1 MNLVSVPAICTASLA
16 ASWPPPRVHR
26 KGLICAIPRAVPE
39 EGQDGHRALHARKVA
54 TTWGET
60 GSSRTVN
67 PNGGDTALSDVTPI
81 VAPGDFPA
89 SRKSVYLN
97 TASVCL
103 MYSGAERAV
112 VEWTHD
118 LAENGTIHFDEGAEE
133 RAFATLHASAARLFN
148 CRPEE
153 IAVGSSATELLASLA
168 WAIVPAAGSNIVS
181 TGLEFPST
189 VYPWARV
196 ARHTGAEVRL
206 GDLQDDHRITD
217 DLISRIDPGTAVVCV
232 SDVVY
237 STGRRLDVAR
247 LAQAAHRNGA
257 LLVIDATQSAG
268 GIPIDVAAL
277 GVDALIAASYKWLCG
292 PFGVAVMYLAPQLH
306 ERLEPGL
313 VGFRS
318 HERMWDLRADRLQLP
333 PNAHRFEFS
342 TMAYGC
348 APGLSSSIDYLMRLD
363 VGRIF
368 SRNKKLADLLIEG
381 LRERNAEILSP
392 TDDGAR
398 SSIVAARFA
407 DTDVRILAER
417 LNQAGI
423 VVSARR
429 NVLRLSPHLYND
441 ADDIQHALT
450 AIDRCLT

>member
-1 MNLVSVPAICTASLA
+1 M
-16 ASWPPPRVHR
+16 
-26 KGLICAIPRAVPE
+26 
-39 EGQDGHRALHARKVA
+39 
-54 TTWGET
+54 
-60 GSSRTVN
+60 
-67 PNGGDTALSDVTPI
+67 SDLTPI
-81 VAPGDFPA
+81 VAPDDFPA
-89 SRKSVYLN
+89 SGKSVYLN

-112 VEWTHD
+112 VEWMHD
-118 LAENGTIHFDEGAEE
+118 LAENGTIHFDEAAEE
-133 RAFATLHASAARLFN
+133 RAFATLHASAARLFS

-168 WAIVPAAGSNIVS
+168 WAVAPTAGSNIVS

-189 VYPWARV
+189 IYPWARV

-206 GDLQDDHRITD
+206 ADMKGDYHRTD
-217 DLISRIDPGTAVVCV
+217 DLIGLIDPRTAVVCV
-232 SDVVY
+232 SDVIY
-237 STGRRLDVAR
+237 STGQRLDVAG
-247 LAQAAHRNGA
+247 LAEAAHRNGA
-257 LLVIDATQSAG
+257 LLIIDATQSAG
-268 GIPIDVAAL
+268 GIPIDVGAL
-277 GVDALIAASYKWLCG
+277 GVDALITASYKWLCG
-292 PFGVAVMYLAPQLH
+292 PFGVAVMYLAPHLH

-318 HERMWDLRADRLQLP
+318 HEQMWDLRADRLKLP

-348 APGLSSSIDYLMRLD
+348 APGLASSIDYLLRLD

-368 SRNKKLADLLIEG
+368 SRNKTLADLLIEG

-398 SSIVAARFA
+398 SSIVATRFA
-407 DTDVRILAER
+407 DMDVRILAER
-417 LNQAGI
+417 LNKAGI

-429 NVLRLSPHLYND
+429 GVLRFSPHLYND
-441 ADDIQHALT
+441 ADDIEQALT
-450 AIDRCLT
+450 TIDRWLT

>member
-1 MNLVSVPAICTASLA
+1 MSVL
-16 ASWPPPRVHR
+16 
-26 KGLICAIPRAVPE
+26 
-39 EGQDGHRALHARKVA
+39 
-54 TTWGET
+54 
-60 GSSRTVN
+60 
-67 PNGGDTALSDVTPI
+67 TPI
-81 VAPGDFPA
+81 VAPEDFPA

-118 LAENGTIHFDEGAEE
+118 LAENGTIHFDEVAEE

-148 CRPEE
+148 CRPED

-168 WAIVPAAGSNIVS
+168 WAVAPAAGSNIVS
-181 TGLEFPST
+181 TSLEFPST
-189 VYPWARV
+189 IYPWARV

-206 GDLQDDHRITD
+206 GDKGDDPPAD
-217 DLISRIDPGTAVVCV
+217 DLIGLIDPGTAVVCV
-232 SDVVY
+232 SDVIY

-247 LAQAAHRNGA
+247 LAEAAHRNGA

-268 GIPIDVAAL
+268 GIPIDVGAL
-277 GVDALIAASYKWLCG
+277 GVDALITASYKWLCG
-292 PFGVAVMYLAPQLH
+292 PFGVAVMYLAPHLH

-318 HERMWDLRADRLQLP
+318 HERMWDLRADRLTLP
-333 PNAHRFEFS
+333 LNAHRFEFS

-348 APGLSSSIDYLMRLD
+348 APGLASSIDYLLRLD

-368 SRNKKLADLLIEG
+368 SRNKALADLLIEG
-381 LRERNAEILSP
+381 LRERNATILSP
-392 TDDGAR
+392 TDDKAR
-398 SSIVAARFA
+398 SSIVATRFA
-407 DTDVRILAER
+407 GKDVRVLAQR
-417 LNQAGI
+417 LNEAGI

-429 NVLRLSPHLYND
+429 DVLRFSPHLYNN
-441 ADDIQHALT
+441 ADHIRQALA
-450 AIDRCLT
+450 AIDHCLA

>member
-1 MNLVSVPAICTASLA
+1 
-16 ASWPPPRVHR
+16 
-26 KGLICAIPRAVPE
+26 
-39 EGQDGHRALHARKVA
+39 
-54 TTWGET
+54 
-60 GSSRTVN
+60 
-67 PNGGDTALSDVTPI
+67 LSDLGPI

-89 SRKSVYLN
+89 IGKSVYLN

-118 LAENGTIHFDEGAEE
+118 LAENGTIHFDEDAEE

-168 WAIVPAAGSNIVS
+168 WAIAPAAGSNIVS
-181 TGLEFPST
+181 TRLEFPST
-189 VYPWARV
+189 IYPWARV

-206 GDLQDDHRITD
+206 ADGDPI
-217 DLISRIDPGTAVVCV
+217 DLIDRGTAVVCV
-232 SDVVY
+232 SDVIY
-237 STGRRLDVAR
+237 STGRRLDVAG
-247 LAQAAHRNGA
+247 LAEATHRNGA

-268 GIPIDVAAL
+268 GIPIDVGAL
-277 GVDALIAASYKWLCG
+277 GVDALITASYKWLCG
-292 PFGVAVMYLAPQLH
+292 PFGVAVMYLAPHLH
-306 ERLEPGL
+306 EHLEPGL

-318 HERMWDLRADRLQLP
+318 HERMWDLRADRLTLP
-333 PNAHRFEFS
+333 PNAHRFEFG

-348 APGLSSSIDYLMRLD
+348 APGLASSIDYLLRLD

-368 SRNKKLADLLIEG
+368 SRNRKLADLLIEG

-392 TDDGAR
+392 VDDGAR
-398 SSIVAARFA
+398 SSIVATRFA
-407 DTDVRILAER
+407 GTDVRILSQR
-417 LNQAGI
+417 LNEAGI

-429 NVLRLSPHLYND
+429 DVLRFSPHLYND
-441 ADDIQHALT
+441 ADDIQQALT
-450 AIDRCLT
+450 VIDRCLRRPEQKSPS

>member
-1 MNLVSVPAICTASLA
+1 M
-16 ASWPPPRVHR
+16 
-26 KGLICAIPRAVPE
+26 
-39 EGQDGHRALHARKVA
+39 
-54 TTWGET
+54 
-60 GSSRTVN
+60 
-67 PNGGDTALSDVTPI
+67 GDIALSDLTPI

-89 SRKSVYLN
+89 SRRSVYLN

-118 LAENGTIHFDEGAEE
+118 LAENGTIHFDEAAEE

-168 WAIVPAAGSNIVS
+168 WAVAPPAGSNIVS

-206 GDLQDDHRITD
+206 AGMKGDCPLAD
-217 DLISRIDPGTAVVCV
+217 DLIGLIDRGTVVVCV
-232 SDVVY
+232 SDVIY
-237 STGRRLDVAR
+237 STGRRLDVAA
-247 LAQAAHRNGA
+247 LAEAAHRNGA

-268 GIPIDVAAL
+268 GIPIDVGAL
-277 GVDALIAASYKWLCG
+277 GADALITASYKWLCG
-292 PFGVAVMYLAPQLH
+292 PFGVAVMYLAPHLH

-318 HERMWDLRADRLQLP
+318 HERMWDLRADRLKLP

-348 APGLSSSIDYLMRLD
+348 APGLASSIDYLLQLD

-368 SRNKKLADLLIEG
+368 SRNKRLADLLIEG
-381 LRERNAEILSP
+381 LRERKAEILSP

-398 SSIVAARFA
+398 SSIVATRFA
-407 DTDVRILAER
+407 GTDVRILAER
-417 LNQAGI
+417 LNEARI

-429 NVLRLSPHLYND
+429 NVLRFSPHLYND
-441 ADDIQHALT
+441 ADDIQQALT

>member
-1 MNLVSVPAICTASLA
+1 M
-16 ASWPPPRVHR
+16 
-26 KGLICAIPRAVPE
+26 
-39 EGQDGHRALHARKVA
+39 
-54 TTWGET
+54 
-60 GSSRTVN
+60 
-67 PNGGDTALSDVTPI
+67 SDLTPI

-103 MYSGAERAV
+103 MYSGAERVV

-118 LAENGTIHFDEGAEE
+118 LAENGTIHFDEAAEE

-168 WAIVPAAGSNIVS
+168 WAVAPAAGSNIVS
-181 TGLEFPST
+181 TSLEFPST

-206 GDLQDDHRITD
+206 GAD
-217 DLISRIDPGTAVVCV
+217 DLIGLIDPGTAVVCV
-232 SDVVY
+232 SDVIY
-237 STGRRLDVAR
+237 ITGQRLDVAS
-247 LAQAAHRNGA
+247 LAEAARRNGA

-268 GIPIDVAAL
+268 GIPIDVGAL
-277 GVDALIAASYKWLCG
+277 GVDALITASYKWLCG
-292 PFGVAVMYLAPQLH
+292 PFGVAVMYLAPHLH

-318 HERMWDLRADRLQLP
+318 HEQMWDLRADRLKLP

-348 APGLSSSIDYLMRLD
+348 APGLASSIDYLLRLD

-368 SRNKKLADLLIEG
+368 SRNKELADLLIEG

-398 SSIVAARFA
+398 SSIVATRFA

-417 LNQAGI
+417 LNEAGI

-429 NVLRLSPHLYND
+429 NVLRFSPHLYND
-441 ADDIQHALT
+441 AEDIQQALT

>member
-1 MNLVSVPAICTASLA
+1 M
-16 ASWPPPRVHR
+16 
-26 KGLICAIPRAVPE
+26 
-39 EGQDGHRALHARKVA
+39 
-54 TTWGET
+54 
-60 GSSRTVN
+60 
-67 PNGGDTALSDVTPI
+67 SDLTPI

-89 SRKSVYLN
+89 SKKSVYLN

-118 LAENGTIHFDEGAEE
+118 LAENGTIHFDEVAEE
-133 RAFATLHASAARLFN
+133 RAFAALHASAARLFN

-168 WAIVPAAGSNIVS
+168 WAVAPAAGSNLVS
-181 TGLEFPST
+181 TSLEFPST

-206 GDLQDDHRITD
+206 GADDPIG
-217 DLISRIDPGTAVVCV
+217 LIDRMTAVVCV

-237 STGRRLDVAR
+237 STGRRLDVAA
-247 LAQAAHRNGA
+247 LAEAAHRNGA

-268 GIPIDVAAL
+268 GIPIDVRAL
-277 GVDALIAASYKWLCG
+277 EVDALITASYKWLCG
-292 PFGVAVMYLAPQLH
+292 PFGVAVMYLAPHLH

-318 HERMWDLRADRLQLP
+318 HERMWDLRADRLNLS

-348 APGLSSSIDYLMRLD
+348 APGLASSIDYLLQLD

-368 SRNKKLADLLIEG
+368 SRNKRLADLLIEG
-381 LRERNAEILSP
+381 LRVRNAEILSP

-398 SSIVAARFA
+398 SSIVATRFA

-417 LNQAGI
+417 LNEAGI

-429 NVLRLSPHLYND
+429 NVLRFSPHLYND
-441 ADDIQHALT
+441 ADDIQQALA
-450 AIDRCLT
+450 AIDRCLS

>member
-1 MNLVSVPAICTASLA
+1 M
-16 ASWPPPRVHR
+16 
-26 KGLICAIPRAVPE
+26 
-39 EGQDGHRALHARKVA
+39 
-54 TTWGET
+54 
-60 GSSRTVN
+60 
-67 PNGGDTALSDVTPI
+67 SDLTPI
-81 VAPGDFPA
+81 VAPEDFPA

-112 VEWTHD
+112 VDWTRD
-118 LAENGTIHFDEGAEE
+118 LAENGTIHFDEAAEE
-133 RAFATLHASAARLFN
+133 RVFATLHASAARLFN
-148 CRPEE
+148 CRPED

-168 WAIVPAAGSNIVS
+168 WAVAPAAGRNIVS
-181 TGLEFPST
+181 SGLEFPST

-206 GDLQDDHRITD
+206 GDMKSDRPLTD
-217 DLISRIDPGTAVVCV
+217 GLIGLIDRGTAVVCV
-232 SDVVY
+232 SDVIY
-237 STGRRLDVAR
+237 STGHRLDVAR
-247 LAQAAHRNGA
+247 LAEAAHRNGA

-268 GIPIDVAAL
+268 GIPIDVGAL
-277 GVDALIAASYKWLCG
+277 GIDAMVVASYKWLCG
-292 PFGVAVMYLAPQLH
+292 PFGVAVMYLAPDLQ

-318 HERMWDLRADRLQLP
+318 HERMWDPRADRLTLP

-348 APGLSSSIDYLMRLD
+348 APGLASSIDYLLRLD

-368 SRNKKLADLLIEG
+368 SRNKRLADLLIEG
-381 LRERNAEILSP
+381 LRARNAEILSP
-392 TDDGAR
+392 TGDGAR
-398 SSIVAARFA
+398 SSIVATRF
-407 DTDVRILAER
+407 DGTDVRILAER
-417 LNQAGI
+417 LNQDGI

-429 NVLRLSPHLYND
+429 DVLRLSPHLYND
-441 ADDIQHALT
+441 ADDIQQALA

>member
-1 MNLVSVPAICTASLA
+1 
-16 ASWPPPRVHR
+16 
-26 KGLICAIPRAVPE
+26 
-39 EGQDGHRALHARKVA
+39 
-54 TTWGET
+54 
-60 GSSRTVN
+60 
-67 PNGGDTALSDVTPI
+67 
-81 VAPGDFPA
+81 
-89 SRKSVYLN
+89 
-97 TASVCL
+97 

-118 LAENGTIHFDEGAEE
+118 LAENGTIHFDEVAEE
-133 RAFATLHASAARLFN
+133 RAFATLHASTARLFN
-148 CRPEE
+148 CRPED

-168 WAIVPAAGSNIVS
+168 WAVAPAAGSNIVS
-181 TGLEFPST
+181 TSLEFPST

-206 GDLQDDHRITD
+206 GDMKGDDPLAD
-217 DLISRIDPGTAVVCV
+217 DLIGLIDTGTAVVCV
-232 SDVVY
+232 SDVIY
-237 STGRRLDVAR
+237 STGRRIDVAR
-247 LAQAAHRNGA
+247 LAEAAHRYGA

-268 GIPIDVAAL
+268 GIPIDVGAL
-277 GVDALIAASYKWLCG
+277 GADALITASYKWLCG
-292 PFGVAVMYLAPQLH
+292 PFGVAVMYLAPHLH

-318 HERMWDLRADRLQLP
+318 HERMWDLRADRLELP

-348 APGLSSSIDYLMRLD
+348 APGLASSIDYLLRLD

-381 LRERNAEILSP
+381 LRERNGEILSP
-392 TDDGAR
+392 TDDGTR
-398 SSIVAARFA
+398 SSIVATRFA
-407 DTDVRILAER
+407 DTDVQLLAKR
-417 LNQAGI
+417 LNEAGI

-429 NVLRLSPHLYND
+429 NVLRFSPHLYND
-441 ADDIQHALT
+441 AGDIQQALT

>member
-1 MNLVSVPAICTASLA
+1 M
-16 ASWPPPRVHR
+16 
-26 KGLICAIPRAVPE
+26 
-39 EGQDGHRALHARKVA
+39 
-54 TTWGET
+54 
-60 GSSRTVN
+60 
-67 PNGGDTALSDVTPI
+67 GDIALSDLTPI
-81 VAPGDFPA
+81 VATGDFPA
-89 SRKSVYLN
+89 SRRSVYLN

-118 LAENGTIHFDEGAEE
+118 LAENGTIHFDEAAEE

-153 IAVGSSATELLASLA
+153 IAVGSSATELLASFA
-168 WAIVPAAGSNIVS
+168 WAIAPAAGSNIVS

-206 GDLQDDHRITD
+206 ADDN
-217 DLISRIDPGTAVVCV
+217 LIGLIDSRTAVVCV
-232 SDVVY
+232 SDVIY
-237 STGRRLDVAR
+237 STGRRLDVAG
-247 LAQAAHRNGA
+247 LAEAAHRNGA

-268 GIPIDVAAL
+268 GIPIDVGAL
-277 GVDALIAASYKWLCG
+277 EADALVTASYKWLCG
-292 PFGVAVMYLAPQLH
+292 PFGVAVMYLAPHLH
-306 ERLEPGL
+306 GRLEPGL

-318 HERMWDLRADRLQLP
+318 HERMWDLRPDRLKLP

-348 APGLSSSIDYLMRLD
+348 APGLASSIDYLLRLD

-368 SRNKKLADLLIEG
+368 ARNKKLADLLIEG

-392 TDDGAR
+392 TDEVTR
-398 SSIVAARFA
+398 SSIVATRFA
-407 DTDVRILAER
+407 GTDVRILAER
-417 LNQAGI
+417 LNKAGV

-429 NVLRLSPHLYND
+429 DVLRFSPHLYND
-441 ADDIQHALT
+441 ADDIQQALA
-450 AIDRCLT
+450 AIDRCLI

>member
-1 MNLVSVPAICTASLA
+1 
-16 ASWPPPRVHR
+16 
-26 KGLICAIPRAVPE
+26 
-39 EGQDGHRALHARKVA
+39 
-54 TTWGET
+54 
-60 GSSRTVN
+60 
-67 PNGGDTALSDVTPI
+67 LSDLTPI

-118 LAENGTIHFDEGAEE
+118 LAENGTIHFDEVAEE

-168 WAIVPAAGSNIVS
+168 WAVAPAAGRNIVS
-181 TGLEFPST
+181 TSLEFPST

-196 ARHTGAEVRL
+196 ARQTGAEVRL
-206 GDLQDDHRITD
+206 GPLAD
-217 DLISRIDPGTAVVCV
+217 DLIDLIDRGTAVVCV
-232 SDVVY
+232 SDAIY
-237 STGRRLDVAR
+237 STGQRLDVAG
-247 LAQAAHRNGA
+247 LAEAAHRNGA

-268 GIPIDVAAL
+268 GIPIDVGAL
-277 GVDALIAASYKWLCG
+277 GVDALITASYKWLCG
-292 PFGVAVMYLAPQLH
+292 PFGVAVMYLAPHLH

-318 HERMWDLRADRLQLP
+318 HERMWDLGADRLKLP

-348 APGLSSSIDYLMRLD
+348 APGLASSIDYLLRLD
-363 VGRIF
+363 IGRIF
-368 SRNKKLADLLIEG
+368 SRNKRLADLLIEG
-381 LRERNAEILSP
+381 LRERNGEILSP

-398 SSIVAARFA
+398 SSIVATRFA
-407 DTDVRILAER
+407 GTDVRILAKR
-417 LNQAGI
+417 LNEAGI

-429 NVLRLSPHLYND
+429 NVLRFSPHLYND
-441 ADDIQHALT
+441 ADDIQQALT

>member
-1 MNLVSVPAICTASLA
+1 VSDL
-16 ASWPPPRVHR
+16 
-26 KGLICAIPRAVPE
+26 
-39 EGQDGHRALHARKVA
+39 
-54 TTWGET
+54 
-60 GSSRTVN
+60 
-67 PNGGDTALSDVTPI
+67 TPI
-81 VAPGDFPA
+81 VAPDDFPA
-89 SRKSVYLN
+89 SKQRVYLN

-118 LAENGTIHFDEGAEE
+118 LAQNGTMHFDEGAEE

-148 CRPEE
+148 CRPED
-153 IAVGSSATELLASLA
+153 IAVGSSAAELMGSLA
-168 WAIVPAAGSNIVS
+168 WAVAPAAGSNIVG
-181 TGLEFPST
+181 TGLDFPGT

-206 GDLQDDHRITD
+206 ADMKGDDHLAD
-217 DLISRIDPGTAVVCV
+217 DLIGLIDPRTAVVCV
-232 SDVVY
+232 SEVIY
-237 STGRRLDVAR
+237 STGQRLDVAG
-247 LAQAAHRNGA
+247 LAEAAHRNGA

-292 PFGVAVMYLAPQLH
+292 PFGIAVMYVAPHLH

-348 APGLSSSIDYLMRLD
+348 APGLASSIDYLLRLD

-368 SRNKKLADLLIEG
+368 SRNKRLADLLIEG
-381 LRERNAEILSP
+381 LRERNAAIMSP
-392 TDDGAR
+392 TNDRAR
-398 SSIVAARFA
+398 SSIVATRFA
-407 DTDVRILAER
+407 DVDVRVLAGR
-417 LNQAGI
+417 LNEAGI
-423 VVSARR
+423 VVSARGS
-429 NVLRLSPHLYND
+429 VLRFSPHLYND
-441 ADDIQHALT
+441 ADDIQQALT
-450 AIDRCLT
+450 TIDRCLS